1 MKTMLE
7 DIKKLIGERFTEE
20 DIKFYQEKFNELKE
34 EVLKTEKIE
43 EKEVRDYTFAMIVKE
58 LQNIDKTDLGL
69 LYLILE

>member
-1 MKTMLE
+1 MLE

-34 EVLKTEKIE
+34 EVLKTEKIK